1 MGKFQKP
8 GIRAAMERKTAGVLL
23 STEQRSFKYTSDMI
37 FSLTLTIKMKVK
49 QQGLCCKPTCLS
61 MEGALCYME
70 YKFSDIRILS
80 SILRGYSH
88 TVAANVPT

>member
-23 STEQRSFKYTSDMI
+23 STKQRFFKYTSDMI

-49 QQGLCCKPTCLS
+49 QGLGFKPTCLS
-61 MEGALCYME
+61 ME
-70 YKFSDIRILS
+70 
-80 SILRGYSH
+80 
-88 TVAANVPT
+88 